1 MGRPKKNPEELKHIM
16 TISLT
21 QKEIRELDAN
31 IELIRQNL
39 VNSYDLPED
48 QISSFNAG
56 FNRSA
61 MIREFIGLMSSKA
74 GYMLLFG
81 SMISA
86 LDSLGFKHKEDNETR
101 SLF

>member
-1 MGRPKKNPEELKHIM
+1 MGRPKKDPDELKHIM

-21 QKEIRELDAN
+21 KKEIRDLDKN

-39 VNSYDLPED
+39 VNSYELPED
-48 QISSFNAG
+48 QINAFNSG

-74 GYMLLFG
+74 GYSLLLG
-81 SMISA
+81 AMASA
-86 LDSLGFKHKEDNETR
+86 MDSLGFHQKDNDTG